1 MIQSLK
7 HGREQKNK
15 HEMAAIFVSAC
26 LEQELLNSCFPLDK
40 RYAAV
45 GGTHTKIDPD
55 WPIAEVFIYESD
67 YDPRMAWNKI
77 LETCA
82 SRSFRADCRV
92 L

>member
-1 MIQSLK
+1 
-7 HGREQKNK
+7 
-15 HEMAAIFVSAC
+15 MAAIFLSAC

-45 GGTHTKIDPD
+45 GGKHTKTDPD
-55 WPIAEVFIYESD
+55 WPIAEVFIYVYESD

-82 SRSFRADCRV
+82 SSSFRADCRV

>member
-1 MIQSLK
+1 
-7 HGREQKNK
+7 
-15 HEMAAIFVSAC
+15 MAAIFLSAC

-40 RYAAV
+40 GYAAV
-45 GGTHTKIDPD
+45 GGKHTKIDPD

-77 LETCA
+77 GETCA
-82 SRSFRADCRV
+82 SRSFRDDCRG

>member
-7 HGREQKNK
+7 HGRTKNK
-15 HEMAAIFVSAC
+15 HEMATIFLSAC

-45 GGTHTKIDPD
+45 GGKHTKIDTD

-82 SRSFRADCRV
+82 SRSFRTDCRV

>member
-1 MIQSLK
+1 
-7 HGREQKNK
+7 
-15 HEMAAIFVSAC
+15 MAAIFLSGC

-45 GGTHTKIDPD
+45 GAKHTKIDPD

-77 LETCA
+77 GK
-82 SRSFRADCRV
+82 RARRVVSAPIAEDCDFWS
-92 L
+92 

>member
-7 HGREQKNK
+7 PGREKKNMK
-15 HEMAAIFVSAC
+15 WPPYLYQLVS
-26 LEQELLNSCFPLDK
+26 NSSCFPLDK

-45 GGTHTKIDPD
+45 GGKHTKIDPD

-77 LETCA
+77 GETCA
-82 SRSFRADCRV
+82 SRSFRADCRG

>member
-1 MIQSLK
+1 
-7 HGREQKNK
+7 
-15 HEMAAIFVSAC
+15 MAAIFLSAC
-26 LEQELLNSCFPLDK
+26 LEVEQELLNSCFPLDK

-45 GGTHTKIDPD
+45 GGKHTKIDPD

>member
-1 MIQSLK
+1 
-7 HGREQKNK
+7 
-15 HEMAAIFVSAC
+15 MAAIFLSAC

-45 GGTHTKIDPD
+45 GGKHTKIDPD

-67 YDPRMAWNKI
+67 YDPRMAWYKI
-77 LETCA
+77 GET
-82 SRSFRADCRV
+82 SRSFRADCRG

>member
-7 HGREQKNK
+7 PGREQQINMKWPPY
-15 HEMAAIFVSAC
+15 FYQLVS
-26 LEQELLNSCFPLDK
+26 NSSCFQLDK

-45 GGTHTKIDPD
+45 GGKHTKIDPD

-77 LETCA
+77 GETCA
-82 SRSFRADCRV
+82 SRNFRADCRG